1 MSVWPRNATFVLER
15 ARVRRPFLP
24 LPSIALQVRNRTGTR
39 RQARLSEG
47 SIPGDEV
54 LRTAHFQAMADLGDD
69 FDVQAFETILKLKL
83 GRQKG
88 VNLPQQQAMRR
99 TSVDFPDAHRVGM
112 VIQAGDPLPPLP
124 SDLAEVALCGR
135 SNAGKSALL
144 NALTGHQPHK
154 GVASVS
160 ARPGWTTSIQFFE
173 IRRPGSKPHEDGV
186 MTIVD
191 LPGYGPAAA
200 SEAVRQQWARATRR
214 YLRNRKQLICAF
226 VLVDATLGLTPDD
239 RDFLDLLDTCVGKG
253 GERIEYHGVLTKCDL
268 LEPHELAQSYTLIAR
283 EMEARS
289 GYAGGDLPMSSAR
302 NHTGVGELWQRLHG
316 GVEQRQ
322 LQLEEDEE
330 GDDDD
335 EEEDEGE
342 DKEDVL
348 SERQR
353 AMRKYGV
360 ESAAPGI
367 RRRSRRRV
375 GRARVRRT
383 SRDRTPHETLT
394 HSSSTV

>member
-1 MSVWPRNATFVLER
+1 MASQRNVR
-15 ARVRRPFLP
+15 AGAGTGAPAILP
-24 LPSIALQVRNRTGTR
+24 LPSILFKCVIARELVGKLVYRALFERV
-39 RQARLSEG
+39 
-47 SIPGDEV
+47 V
-54 LRTAHFQAMADLGDD
+54 LLTAHFQAMADLGDD

-83 GRQKG
+83 GRQKD

-144 NALTGHQPHK
+144 NALTGYQPHK

-253 GERIEYHGVLTKCDL
+253 GERIEYHGCSRSATCSSLMSGA
-268 LEPHELAQSYTLIAR
+268 ELYAHRAR
-283 EMEARS
+283 DGS
-289 GYAGGDLPMSSAR
+289 SLGYAGGDLPMSSAR
-302 NHTGVGELWQRLHG
+302 NHTGVGELWQRCRG
-316 GVEQRQ
+316 
-322 LQLEEDEE
+322 
-330 GDDDD
+330 
-335 EEEDEGE
+335 
-342 DKEDVL
+342 
-348 SERQR
+348 
-353 AMRKYGV
+353 
-360 ESAAPGI
+360 
-367 RRRSRRRV
+367 
-375 GRARVRRT
+375 RRT
-383 SRDRTPHETLT
+383 GTSA
-394 HSSSTV
+394 